1 MRVKICGITRLE
13 DALAACEAGADA
25 LGFVF
30 YPPSPRYITPEAARA
45 IADQLPPFV
54 QRVGLFVDT
63 NPDEVNRICFEA
75 GIQLAQIHCAV
86 NESYF
91 GALKVPALKV
101 VRADTPEKLEQF
113 GGEYRLVD
121 AHVAGFG
128 GAGVRLPIAWFEGR
142 DCSQMVLA
150 GGLKPEDLPAIRPL
164 GFYGVDVSSGV
175 EKRRGVKDPEKIC
188 AFIRAAKGL

>member
-13 DALAACEAGADA
+13 DALIAAEAGADA

-30 YPPSPRYITPEAARA
+30 YPDSPRFITPEAARA
-45 IADQLPPFV
+45 ITDRLPPFV

-63 NPDEVNRICFEA
+63 DPDEVNRICLEA
-75 GIQLAQIHCAV
+75 GMQLAQIHCAV

-91 GALKVPALKV
+91 SALKVPPLKV
-101 VRADTPEKLEQF
+101 VRADTPEKLACF
-113 GGEYRLVD
+113 SGEYRLVD

-128 GAGVRLPIAWFEGR
+128 GAGVRLPIEWFEGL
-142 DCSQMVLA
+142 DCSQMILA
-150 GGLKPEDLPAIRPL
+150 GGLKAEDLAAVGAL

-175 EKRRGVKDPEKIC
+175 EKSRGVKDPDKIR
-188 AFIRAAKGL
+188 AFVRAAKGC